1 MTLDDFI
8 IIACLVGLVITY
20 GGYRYF
26 SENVYLRCG
35 KDKK

>member
-1 MTLDDFI
+1 MSLDTV
-8 IIACLVGLVITY
+8 IAIVCLVGVVVCY
-20 GGYRYF
+20 VAYRYF